1 MKYKKIIIFGGTSE
15 ISFELLELYS
25 NETEKF
31 IIFCRNK
38 KNFFKLVEGKKK
50 LIINTDKIEIYETD
64 LYNLDENLKIVHNFK
79 NEISGIFWI
88 AGYTG
93 DGIKEYGETH
103 QAKRNIKINFLNPVI
118 ILSEI
123 SKKMIK
129 NKNSFIVT
137 FTSVAGLR
145 GRKKLLY
152 YSSSKSGLITFLSA
166 LRQKLFKDNILVTT
180 IIPGYMNTKPFR
192 DLKLKTSS
200 LLVTN
205 PKIVASICKRSIDGR
220 KEIVYINNFWRIIMF
235 IIRIIPEKIFK
246 RFSF

>member
-1 MKYKKIIIFGGTSE
+1 MKYKKIVIFGGTSE
-15 ISFELLELYS
+15 ISLELLKLYS
-25 NETEKF
+25 NETKKF

-38 KNFFKLVEGKKK
+38 KKFIKFMEEKNY
-50 LIINTDKIEIYETD
+50 NTSLKDKIKIFETN
-64 LYNLDENLKIVHNFK
+64 LYNLDDNLKIVQDFEND
-79 NEISGIFWI
+79 ISGIFWI

-93 DGIKEYGETH
+93 DGTEEY
-103 QAKRNIKINFLNPVI
+103 KRIDEAEKNIKINFLNPVI

-129 NKNSFIVT
+129 NSNSFIAV

-145 GRKKLLY
+145 GRKKLIY

-166 LRQKLFKDNILVTT
+166 LRQKLFEDNILVTT
-180 IIPGYMNTKPFR
+180 IIPGYMYTKTFR
-192 DLKLKTSS
+192 DLNQKTLS
-200 LLVTN
+200 LLVTK
-205 PKIVASICKRSIDGR
+205 PIIVASILKRSIDKK

-235 IIRIIPEKIFK
+235 VIKIIPERIFK

>member
-15 ISFELLELYS
+15 ISLELLELYS

-38 KNFFKLVEGKKK
+38 KNFFKLVAEKKN
-50 LIINTDKIEIYETD
+50 LIDNSDKIEIFETD
-64 LYNLDENLKIVHNFK
+64 LNNLDENLKIVHNFK

-93 DGIKEYGETH
+93 DGIKEYEEIH
-103 QAKRNIKINFLNPVI
+103 QAEKNIKINFLNPVI

-123 SKKMIK
+123 SKKIIK
-129 NKNSFIVT
+129 NKNSFIAT

-145 GRKKLLY
+145 GRKRLLY

-166 LRQKLFKDNILVTT
+166 LRQKLFNDNILVTT

-192 DLKLKTSS
+192 DLKLKISS

-235 IIRIIPEKIFK
+235 VIKIIPEKIFK

>member
-1 MKYKKIIIFGGTSE
+1 MEYLKY
-15 ISFELLELYS
+15 FELLELYS

-38 KNFFKLVEGKKK
+38 KNFFELMEEKKK
-50 LIINTDKIEIYETD
+50 LMIKTDKIEIYETD

-129 NKNSFIVT
+129 NKT
-137 FTSVAGLR
+137 H
-145 GRKKLLY
+145 LL
-152 YSSSKSGLITFLSA
+152 LFL
-166 LRQKLFKDNILVTT
+166 
-180 IIPGYMNTKPFR
+180 P
-192 DLKLKTSS
+192 
-200 LLVTN
+200 LL
-205 PKIVASICKRSIDGR
+205 
-220 KEIVYINNFWRIIMF
+220 
-235 IIRIIPEKIFK
+235 
-246 RFSF
+246 

>member
-88 AGYTG
+88 AGYIG